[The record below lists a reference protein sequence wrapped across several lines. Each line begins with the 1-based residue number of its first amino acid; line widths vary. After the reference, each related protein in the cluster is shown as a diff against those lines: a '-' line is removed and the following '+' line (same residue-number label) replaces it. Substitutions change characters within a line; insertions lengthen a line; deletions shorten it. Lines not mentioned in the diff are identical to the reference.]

1 LAHQREYPISKIEAS
16 FDPLLRQRLVRDSV
30 TDPKTGCVLWMGS
43 RNTGGY
49 GQVRWRGPLLLV
61 HRAAWIARNG
71 PVPPGLCVLH
81 RCDVRPCLNPDH
93 LFLGTQKDNMAD
105 LAAKR
110 GHERRRHDG
119 APERRPSKAPEIM
132 RIRMY
137 GHEFVTRVLAI
148 HPMAGA
154 AARPPWER
162 RPKPRC

>member
-1 LAHQREYPISKIEAS
+1 MSKTEVS
-16 FDPLLRQRLVRDSV
+16 FDPLLQQRLACDSV

-61 HRAAWIARNG
+61 HRAAWIARHG

-110 GHERRRHDG
+110 GHERRTHDG
-119 APERRPSKAPEIM
+119 SPERRPSKAPEIM

-154 AARPPWER
+154 ATQPPWER
-162 RPKPRC
+162 RPPKPRC

>member
-1 LAHQREYPISKIEAS
+1 
-16 FDPLLRQRLVRDSV
+16 
-30 TDPKTGCVLWMGS
+30 M
-43 RNTGGY
+43 
-49 GQVRWRGPLLLV
+49 
-61 HRAAWIARNG
+61 
-71 PVPPGLCVLH
+71 LH

-105 LAAKR
+105 LAAKS
-110 GHERRRHDG
+110 GHERRMHDG

-154 AARPPWER
+154 VEPPPWDRKAE
-162 RPKPRC
+162 